1 MNYKC
6 VWIVSFADFFFTRKY
21 PPGKSI
27 LSTAEEI
34 STLLKLHVAANTFF
48 SFATHEAV
56 KTVTP
61 DLLL

>member
-6 VWIVSFADFFFTRKY
+6 VWIVSFTDFFFKY

-27 LSTAEEI
+27 LSKEEEI
-34 STLLKLHVAANTFF
+34 STLLLKLHVAANTFF